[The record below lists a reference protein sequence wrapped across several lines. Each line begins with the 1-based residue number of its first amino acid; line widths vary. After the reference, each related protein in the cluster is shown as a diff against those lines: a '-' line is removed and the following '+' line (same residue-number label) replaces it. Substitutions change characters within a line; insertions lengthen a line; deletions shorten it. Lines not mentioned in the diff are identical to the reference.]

1 MKFTKILMASIVAL
15 FAMPASA
22 TPIEIE
28 ARATVEGF
36 DISNYQ
42 TKVNFAG
49 AFKDGLRFVMIKA
62 TEGTTFID
70 PQVSE

>member
-1 MKFTKILMASIVAL
+1 MKFTKILMASVVAW

-36 DISNYQ
+36 DISHYQ

-70 PQVSE
+70 PEVSE

>member
-1 MKFTKILMASIVAL
+1 MKFTKILMASTVAL

-22 TPIEIE
+22 
-28 ARATVEGF
+28 ATVEGF

-42 TKVNFAG
+42 TKVDFAG

-70 PQVSE
+70 PEVSE